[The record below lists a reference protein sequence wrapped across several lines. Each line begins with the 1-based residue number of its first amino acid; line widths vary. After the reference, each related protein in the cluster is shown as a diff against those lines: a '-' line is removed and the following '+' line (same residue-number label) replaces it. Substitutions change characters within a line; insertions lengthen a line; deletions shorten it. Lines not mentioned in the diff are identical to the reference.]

1 MILRLYNCE
10 FAQIDLSQN
19 AAIIEA
25 EPQKIFLSMLEDLAI
40 SPETPKELSLYE
52 GEKRV
57 KQSDIF
63 LVSDVWNFDICSK
76 ALLTKIYKHLEAA
89 VYSDIGE
96 RMKLDNLILQV
107 KNSVLQSISS
117 VNIDFDIG
125 EEADVKDV
133 FSMLKVQPLFSAG
146 TTAEKLENFL
156 DICREIKICKLLVLV
171 QARAFLSKE
180 EQERV
185 FRRALANNISLIML
199 ENSHAEG
206 FFPYAKCIYIDK
218 DYCDT
223 LK

>member
-10 FAQIDLSQN
+10 FAQIDLSQY

-89 VYSDIGE
+89 VFRQYRLRYRGGGG
-96 RMKLDNLILQV
+96 RKRCVFHV
-107 KNSVLQSISS
+107 K
-117 VNIDFDIG
+117 
-125 EEADVKDV
+125 
-133 FSMLKVQPLFSAG
+133 SA
-146 TTAEKLENFL
+146 A
-156 DICREIKICKLLVLV
+156 
-171 QARAFLSKE
+171 S
-180 EQERV
+180 
-185 FRRALANNISLIML
+185 
-199 ENSHAEG
+199 
-206 FFPYAKCIYIDK
+206 FFCGNDG
-218 DYCDT
+218 
-223 LK
+223 